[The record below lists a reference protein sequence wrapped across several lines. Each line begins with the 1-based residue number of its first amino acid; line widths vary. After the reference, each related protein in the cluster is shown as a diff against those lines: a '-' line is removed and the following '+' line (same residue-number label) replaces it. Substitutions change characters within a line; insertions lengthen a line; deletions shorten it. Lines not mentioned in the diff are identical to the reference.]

1 MLRAEDSRVT
11 LETLDDWLERL
22 GYTAE
27 PHVLHLRGGSVPK
40 AHPYAFEIQAL
51 LRPEGAIK
59 AHAVFDVE
67 GVPTVIFLG
76 NDETPL
82 SNADLDEI
90 RKKVWNQNLVSVV
103 IQLEKSIA
111 RVFPARKLHDPEV
124 DLSLDEAQPN
134 GLFSARDVTS
144 ANLLRRQPDWFDM
157 KERVDR
163 KLLANLSATISEL
176 SHSGFSDD
184 LERSASHRHAEL
196 LMGQVLFISY
206 LEHRDIVG
214 TTYRNRRSVEH
225 LHDLVAR
232 SNHLGIKTL
241 IYWLCQDFNG
251 DFLGDDSY
259 DPWSLLND
267 DGYALIDQF
276 LSRTDMKTGQ
286 QDFWNY
292 DFSYIPVELLSGLYE
307 FFLSPYERTQ
317 TSAYYTPRHLAILAV
332 DQALAKSDDPL
343 SETIFDGACG
353 SGVLLTTAFR
363 RLIARSEIST
373 GRQLG
378 FKDRIA
384 LLVGHIFG
392 ADINLMACRVT
403 AFSLYL
409 SLLEGL
415 DPADIMEAQEREG
428 VRLPRLDGTNLRH
441 GKNADF
447 FTADHGFCGRRF
459 NLIISNPPWK
469 EPAAD
474 SVTSADKW
482 VKRVNVPFVRRQI
495 AGAYAL
501 RALDFLAENGRLCL
515 ILPISQFLA
524 PTSKRFISYFLRRVR
539 PIQLVNFGDLENLL
553 FPTAKISC
561 HVFLGSVR
569 NGAARGS
576 ISFNETFDYCV
587 PKAGMNLAYGLLTT
601 QSADRHTL
609 QTLSVSQDPQTLVT
623 LMWGDTIDLA
633 LWARL
638 TAFGTF
644 DSFWAGPKATRR
656 WVCRKGVHLVEDKNR
671 EAISS
676 GRLRDKPFVRTKV
689 LKVASP
695 VLHLSLLTT
704 WPEDQLTV
712 AGINDDLL
720 RVFDGPRVL
729 FPDGFSRQDL
739 SVRAIYFDAPA
750 TFTHSIGVIAGP
762 KADASLL
769 QFVAVYLRSS
779 LAQYFLM
786 MRGWKM
792 LCQRNGV
799 HLADIKS
806 FPFFEPADAPNS
818 TVARRAL
825 ERTSEKIT
833 KLTQLDDLDQIRESY
848 EANRAAFDEDV
859 FDFFSLSERER
870 KLVLETVNILMPSIR
885 PRHFANLDTPAQKI
899 AQPSD
904 FEMYGKTLANSLTE
918 WRQRTDGSGRFH
930 VSVVTSDIHRP
941 GSIGVVRIEYTSGDT
956 APATAV
962 ARTDDQVVHATLS
975 ELKHLGLRNI
985 PSGEGF
991 RLIPDTYIWTNGA
1004 LYLARLLARRNWT
1017 LRQALRDAEHIVRTV
1032 QQRTVQKR
1040 QKFTISSEVA

>member
-1 MLRAEDSRVT
+1 MT
-11 LETLDDWLERL
+11 LETLNDWLERL

-27 PHVLHLRGGSVPK
+27 PRVLHLRGGSVLGT
-40 AHPYAFEIQAL
+40 HPYALEIQAL

-103 IQLEKSIA
+103 IQLEQRIA
-111 RVFPARKLHDPEV
+111 RVFPARKLQCPEV
-124 DLSLDEAQPN
+124 ELPLDEAQPN
-134 GLFSARDVTS
+134 GPFSALDVTS

-157 KERVDR
+157 EERVDR
-163 KLLANLSATISEL
+163 KLLANLSATVSKL
-176 SHSGFSDD
+176 SDSGFRDD
-184 LERSASHRHAEL
+184 LEALVTRRHAEL

-206 LEHRDIVG
+206 LEHRDIIG
-214 TTYRNRRSVEH
+214 TTYRDRRSVER
-225 LHDLVAR
+225 LHALVAHG
-232 SNHLGIKTL
+232 NHLGIKTL
-241 IYWLCQDFNG
+241 IDWLCQDFNG

-267 DGYALIDQF
+267 NGYALIHEF
-276 LSRTDMKTGQ
+276 LSRTDMETGQ

-307 FFLSPYERTQ
+307 FFLSPHERTQ

-332 DQALAKSDDPL
+332 DQALAVSDDPL

-363 RLIARSEIST
+363 RLIARSEISN

-378 FKDRIA
+378 FKERIA

-428 VRLPRLDGTNLRH
+428 VRLPRLDGTNLWH
-441 GKNADF
+441 GENADF
-447 FTADHGFCGRRF
+447 FTADHGFCGKRF

-474 SVTSADKW
+474 SVTSADEW
-482 VKRVNVPFVRRQI
+482 VKRVNVPFARRQI

-524 PTSKRFISYFLRRVR
+524 PSSARFISYFLRRVR

-561 HVFLGSVR
+561 HIFLGSVR
-569 NGAARGS
+569 GGAARGS
-576 ISFNETFDYCV
+576 ISFNETFDYHV
-587 PKAGMNLAYGLLTT
+587 PKAGMSLAYGLLTT

-623 LMWGDTIDLA
+623 LMWGDTSDLA

-638 TAFGTF
+638 AAFGTI
-644 DSFWAGPKATRR
+644 DSFSAGPKATCR
-656 WVCRKGVHLVEDKNR
+656 WVCRKGVHLKDKNR
-671 EAISS
+671 EAVSS
-676 GRLRDKPFVRTKV
+676 ERIRDKPFVRTEV
-689 LKVASP
+689 LNVASP
-695 VLHLSLLTT
+695 VLHWSLLTT

-712 AGINDDLL
+712 AGIGDDLL

-739 SVRAIYFDAPA
+739 SVRAMYFDAPA

-792 LCQRNGV
+792 L
-799 HLADIKS
+799 
-806 FPFFEPADAPNS
+806 
-818 TVARRAL
+818 
-825 ERTSEKIT
+825 
-833 KLTQLDDLDQIRESY
+833 
-848 EANRAAFDEDV
+848 
-859 FDFFSLSERER
+859 
-870 KLVLETVNILMPSIR
+870 
-885 PRHFANLDTPAQKI
+885 
-899 AQPSD
+899 
-904 FEMYGKTLANSLTE
+904 
-918 WRQRTDGSGRFH
+918 
-930 VSVVTSDIHRP
+930 
-941 GSIGVVRIEYTSGDT
+941 
-956 APATAV
+956 
-962 ARTDDQVVHATLS
+962 
-975 ELKHLGLRNI
+975 
-985 PSGEGF
+985 
-991 RLIPDTYIWTNGA
+991 PDYA
-1004 LYLARLLARRNWT
+1004 
-1017 LRQALRDAEHIVRTV
+1017 
-1032 QQRTVQKR
+1032 
-1040 QKFTISSEVA
+1040 